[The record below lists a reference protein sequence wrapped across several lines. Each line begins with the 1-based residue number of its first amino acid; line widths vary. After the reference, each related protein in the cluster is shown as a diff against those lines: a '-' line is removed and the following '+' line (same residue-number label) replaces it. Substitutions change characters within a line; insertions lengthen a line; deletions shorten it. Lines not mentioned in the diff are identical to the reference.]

1 MNIIDKIKNELAK
14 RLMQAEDDGFIE
26 IRMAASNDV
35 VVITPD
41 GSPDDPDT
49 VYELRGFKLQ
59 KLYAVELDE
68 LAKEVLNYDKTV
80 AWQQDLIGRLYD
92 FKRCRLDTGLATAT
106 EKRWYAKTYES
117 VYWYD
122 PIAYAESLC
131 A

>member
-59 KLYAVELDE
+59 KLYAVGLDE

-92 FKRCRLDTGLATAT
+92 FKRCRLDTGLATAA

>member
-1 MNIIDKIKNELAK
+1 MNIIDKVKNELAK
-14 RLMQAEDDGFIE
+14 RLQKAADAGFIE
-26 IRMAASNDV
+26 IRMKASNDV

-41 GSPDDPDT
+41 GPADDPET
-49 VYELRGFKLQ
+49 IYELRGFKLF
-59 KLYAVELDE
+59 KIFAVGLDE
-68 LAKEVLNYDKTV
+68 LAKEILNYDKTV
-80 AWQQDLIGRLYD
+80 AWQQDLISKLYD
-92 FKRCRLDTGLATAT
+92 FKRCRLDTGLATAA

>member
-14 RLMQAEDDGFIE
+14 RLQKAADAGFIE
-26 IRMAASNDV
+26 IRMKASNDV

-41 GSPDDPDT
+41 GPADDPET
-49 VYELRGFKLQ
+49 IYELRGFKLFNIF
-59 KLYAVELDE
+59 AVGLDE

-80 AWQQDLIGRLYD
+80 AWQQELISRLYH
-92 FKRCRLDTGLATAT
+92 FKRMKIDTGLATAA

-122 PIAYAESLC
+122 PIAYAESLS